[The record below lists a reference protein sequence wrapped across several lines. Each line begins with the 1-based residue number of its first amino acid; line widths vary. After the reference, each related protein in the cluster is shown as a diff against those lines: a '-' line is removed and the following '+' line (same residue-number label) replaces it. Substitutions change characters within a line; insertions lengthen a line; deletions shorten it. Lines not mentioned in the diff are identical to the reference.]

1 MGNLSWLNDP
11 LAFTLTASVLGLLIG
26 SFLNVV
32 IHRLPKMMER
42 EWREQCAEL
51 SGQAIAETSP
61 HNLVRPR
68 SSCPSCGHQI
78 TAFENIPVV
87 SYLMLRGKCSAC
99 GTPIGI
105 RYPVVEILTGALF
118 AGAALKFGWSA
129 AAIAAMVFL
138 AALLALSFIDFDT
151 QFLPDD
157 ITLPLIWAGLIVNLW
172 GTFVDLRSAVIGAI
186 AGYLVLWAVYWL
198 FKLATGKEGMGFGD
212 FKLLAAIG
220 AWMGWKILPFVI
232 LASSLV
238 GAVLGIAL
246 IIIAKRGREVPMP
259 FGPYLAISAVIA
271 LFFGNAIIDYYLAR
285 LA

>member
-1 MGNLSWLNDP
+1 MGNISWLNDP
-11 LAFTLTASVLGLLIG
+11 WAFTLTASVLGLLIG

-51 SGQAIAETSP
+51 SGQAIAEAP
-61 HNLVRPR
+61 PNNLVRPR

-78 TAFENIPVV
+78 TAFENIPVL

-99 GTPIGI
+99 GAPIGI
-105 RYPVVEILTGALF
+105 RYPIVEILTGALF

-157 ITLPLIWAGLIVNLW
+157 ITMPLIWAGLIVNLW

-198 FKLATGKEGMGFGD
+198 FKLATGKDGMGFGD

-238 GAVLGIAL
+238 GAILGIAL

-259 FGPYLAISAVIA
+259 FGPYLAISAVLA

-285 LA
+285 LT